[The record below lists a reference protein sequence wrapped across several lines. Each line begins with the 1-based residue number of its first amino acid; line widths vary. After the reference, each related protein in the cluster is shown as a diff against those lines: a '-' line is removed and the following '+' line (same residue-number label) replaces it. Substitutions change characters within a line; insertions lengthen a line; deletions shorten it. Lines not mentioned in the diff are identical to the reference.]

1 MKKYLLLILLLPFI
15 SYGQHCDTVTI
26 GVQHADTIIY
36 CITNASCHDTCNG
49 SIMIDVRGNNQPYSF
64 EWNNSNISTPGDN
77 SRDSL
82 CASSHLVTITD
93 VNGNL
98 VENSQISTV
107 EDPPN
112 FSVFE
117 VLTNPTCFNDTNG
130 SIALNIGGAT
140 PPYTYQWDNGVS
152 SLNRNNLDSGIYV
165 LTTMDA
171 NHCIRIDT
179 FELINP
185 AKIISTITADTL
197 SCIGPCDGGA
207 IVVPDFGVPPYTF
220 EWDDPLGQIT
230 ASADS
235 LCYGLATVFITDDNG
250 CLDTNAVFIENPD
263 TLKLSNITIDSS
275 CYQIC
280 DGELSVTIEGG
291 TSPYDIEW
299 SLGGNIFD
307 TINTTTEDTLCPGNY
322 QIKFTD
328 ANLCVDSVIIPL
340 IERDSFLVQDWVID
354 DSCYNSCTAQITVQ
368 LMNQDNPPFTYN
380 WSNGGNDTVI
390 SNLCSDT
397 FDLVIIDNRLCSD
410 TFNFFVEPGDSM
422 YFDTVAVTHNSCYGD
437 EDGVISLINFN
448 GGVLPLDYL
457 WSTSETTS
465 GINSLPS
472 GFYNVTITDANGC
485 SIDYSNIEVSQPN
498 ELTSSYTQTNVS
510 CFGVNDGSAIVN
522 FFGGTIG
529 SIPGDTNYILGWAG
543 TPMPVYLPYPQTV
556 FNTSLLPNPYNQIP
570 AGVYPYT
577 VTDLNGCTIYDTI
590 TITEPDSLY
599 TTYSTTNF
607 SGYEIS
613 CFGGNDGEIDIQVNG
628 GTAPFDNYLNGS
640 LQSSLITS
648 NLSAGSYTDS
658 IEDANGCTA
667 INTIILNEPPEL
679 VSTLTPT
686 NISCNGVCD
695 GEIISG
701 TSGGVLPYSYSWT
714 SIPDTTAD
722 ISNLCAGLY
731 TLTISDANG
740 CTENSSVTIY
750 EPSLISFS
758 IDSISQI
765 STYGGN
771 DGAIYISAGGG
782 VGNLTYYWTNPF
794 TFTST
799 SEDIDNLIGAIYSL
813 NITDSNSCT
822 LDTLIELTQPSSL
835 VLNLDSAITISCY
848 DSCDASLFI
857 SANGGDSTYT
867 YSWTGPNGF
876 VASTANISNLCYGEY
891 ILVLDDSI
899 TMLIDT
905 FNIYQPQPLSTT
917 LTTDSILCHN
927 GTTQAEINVWGG
939 TQSFDYLWSNGATTY
954 ITSLS
959 SGNYTVTATDQNGCA
974 ITNSISLGNPDSI
987 YAQTSTVN
995 VSCNGLN
1002 NGEVQL
1008 SITGGLTPY
1017 SYSDDGGNTYQN
1029 SNVFDNLSIGT
1040 YTYLITDFN
1049 GCLSSAFAEIIQP
1062 ISITSITESD
1072 SVSCYGNCD
1081 GVVYAFAS
1089 GGNSPYSY
1097 DWGGNSS
1104 NLCSGNYN
1112 VIITDAN
1119 GCLATNTAIVYE
1131 PFPLAINIWING
1143 NTIEATSGFDSYQ
1156 WYYANGT
1163 LIPGE
1168 TSEIYEPL
1176 SVGEYYVVVADGDC
1190 EEVSY
1195 AINYNISGIDNL
1207 DNNISIYPNPTMG
1220 ILTIEG
1226 GSNIQNIIILNTL
1239 GNQLLSVEN
1248 NSNDYSKSEIDLTTF
1263 AKGIYFIQVE
1273 QNNQIMNYR
1282 IVLQ

>member
-380 WSNGGNDTVI
+380 WSNGGNNTVI

-422 YFDTVAVTHNSCYGD
+422 YFDTVAVTHNNCYGD
-437 EDGVISLINFN
+437 EDGLISLINFN
-448 GGVLPLDYL
+448 GGVQPLDYL
-457 WSTSETTS
+457 WSNSETTS

-485 SIDYSNIEVSQPN
+485 SLDSSNIEVSQPDS
-498 ELTSSYTQTNVS
+498 LFATASSEDVS
-510 CFGVNDGSAIVN
+510 CFGGSDGFIDIDL
-522 FFGGTIG
+522 FGGVVPYFI
-529 SIPGDTNYILGWAG
+529 SWDIVIPDSTLIDT
-543 TPMPVYLPYPQTV
+543 V
-556 FNTSLLPNPYNQIP
+556 S
-570 AGVYPYT
+570 AGVYIYSVIDSNNCTITDTIIIEEPEELVLTDSLIDVLCKGESTGEIHLT
-577 VTDLNGCTIYDTI
+577 VTGGISPY
-590 TITEPDSLY
+590 EFSVDSGVTFQSQAY
-599 TTYSTTNF
+599 
-607 SGYEIS
+607 
-613 CFGGNDGEIDIQVNG
+613 
-628 GTAPFDNYLNGS
+628 FD
-640 LQSSLITS
+640 
-648 NLSAGSYTDS
+648 NLSAGSYSIIVKDANDCLLNSPLYNISEPLTVLSAGLTPPNLLCFGDTGTVVLTVSAGTTPYTYDWGNGITTQDLNGVGAGNYSVTILDANDCELQEMSNIFSPDEIESNPSPVITDVDCFGNTTGS
-658 IEDANGCTA
+658 INVTIVGGETPYDYVWSNGVTTSSISNLSAGTYDLIVTDDNNCKYEESIIVNEPDLLEATYVPTHVACFGESNGEIDITVTGGTSPYNYAWSNLTIDEDLLNILAGTYTVTVTDANNCSTSVSATINEPSDIIYSVSTIDLLCEGEDEGQISISSISGGTPAYEYSIDGFTYQLSTDAFNNLSAGNYTVDIRDQNGCTKNTLVILDVPIGFSTIVTVQNIDEAGSCNGDASGSISFSISGNTSPYSYSWSNGESTSSIYNLTAGTYSLDLYDANNCSMIYSYLITEPDAISLDYSVTPTSCEEKNDGSITTFVTGGTSPITYGWGTGEATSDIYNLAKGTYSLLIEDANGCSLPLEFIEVNFDGYNGCIEIPSGFTPNNDNAHDEWVIYGLSDFPDVLVKVYNRWGQELFSSSGYDIPWDGKHNGVDLPTA
-667 INTIILNEPPEL
+667 TYYYVIELNESDK
-679 VSTLTPT
+679 VF
-686 NISCNGVCD
+686 NG
-695 GEIISG
+695 
-701 TSGGVLPYSYSWT
+701 T
-714 SIPDTTAD
+714 
-722 ISNLCAGLY
+722 
-731 TLTISDANG
+731 
-740 CTENSSVTIY
+740 VTI
-750 EPSLISFS
+750 
-758 IDSISQI
+758 
-765 STYGGN
+765 
-771 DGAIYISAGGG
+771 
-782 VGNLTYYWTNPF
+782 
-794 TFTST
+794 
-799 SEDIDNLIGAIYSL
+799 
-813 NITDSNSCT
+813 
-822 LDTLIELTQPSSL
+822 
-835 VLNLDSAITISCY
+835 
-848 DSCDASLFI
+848 
-857 SANGGDSTYT
+857 
-867 YSWTGPNGF
+867 
-876 VASTANISNLCYGEY
+876 
-891 ILVLDDSI
+891 
-899 TMLIDT
+899 
-905 FNIYQPQPLSTT
+905 
-917 LTTDSILCHN
+917 
-927 GTTQAEINVWGG
+927 
-939 TQSFDYLWSNGATTY
+939 
-954 ITSLS
+954 
-959 SGNYTVTATDQNGCA
+959 
-974 ITNSISLGNPDSI
+974 
-987 YAQTSTVN
+987 
-995 VSCNGLN
+995 
-1002 NGEVQL
+1002 
-1008 SITGGLTPY
+1008 
-1017 SYSDDGGNTYQN
+1017 
-1029 SNVFDNLSIGT
+1029 
-1040 YTYLITDFN
+1040 
-1049 GCLSSAFAEIIQP
+1049 
-1062 ISITSITESD
+1062 
-1072 SVSCYGNCD
+1072 
-1081 GVVYAFAS
+1081 
-1089 GGNSPYSY
+1089 
-1097 DWGGNSS
+1097 
-1104 NLCSGNYN
+1104 
-1112 VIITDAN
+1112 
-1119 GCLATNTAIVYE
+1119 
-1131 PFPLAINIWING
+1131 
-1143 NTIEATSGFDSYQ
+1143 
-1156 WYYANGT
+1156 
-1163 LIPGE
+1163 
-1168 TSEIYEPL
+1168 
-1176 SVGEYYVVVADGDC
+1176 
-1190 EEVSY
+1190 
-1195 AINYNISGIDNL
+1195 
-1207 DNNISIYPNPTMG
+1207 
-1220 ILTIEG
+1220 
-1226 GSNIQNIIILNTL
+1226 
-1239 GNQLLSVEN
+1239 
-1248 NSNDYSKSEIDLTTF
+1248 K
-1263 AKGIYFIQVE
+1263 
-1273 QNNQIMNYR
+1273 R
-1282 IVLQ
+1282 